1 MLAFFKSLDKPLPK
15 YINQSVR
22 IWFIAFLGIY
32 VTHTYG
38 KLRQMDDKVNST
50 IFDARIQ
57 QMKSSMD
64 HQLQLMDM
72 RHELSMKQIQQLNQ
86 RLIELDRQL
95 KNLNGLG
102 RADVS
107 NDHVAVSSDRVEW
120 SVFNQQGQQFEDISH
135 HFNQQFE

>member
-1 MLAFFKSLDKPLPK
+1 MLAFFKSLDKPLPQ

-22 IWFIAFLGIY
+22 IWVIAFLGIY
-32 VTHTYG
+32 VTHTYW

-64 HQLQLMDM
+64 HQLQLMDI

-95 KNLNGLG
+95 KNLNGLR

-107 NDHVAVSSDRVEW
+107 NDHVAVSSERVEW
-120 SVFNQQGQQFEDISH
+120 SDYNQKGQQVEDISH

>member
-86 RLIELDRQL
+86 WLIELDRQL